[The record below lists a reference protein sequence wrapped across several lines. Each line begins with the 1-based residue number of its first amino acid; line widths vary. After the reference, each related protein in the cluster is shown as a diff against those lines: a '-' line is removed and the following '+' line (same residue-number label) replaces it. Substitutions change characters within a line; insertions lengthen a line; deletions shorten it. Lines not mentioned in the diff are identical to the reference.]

1 MGPPGAHMG
10 GLYGN
15 DLRDGIAR
23 DAVHGNRGYRRAAA
37 PFVGAAL
44 RGDSR
49 EEALRAA
56 HKVSAAS
63 RVGVCQR
70 GFARFVATVSEI
82 TRDGEGFTEHMDTV
96 HTVDPLDRMPEL
108 RTLAR
113 EAAANR
119 ADGKIIRHIAGHT
132 EAIDTAKRAGDYYSL
147 YRVEGSAFG
156 DFSCYR
162 VGHAPY
168 NGTLYLPAGFHDYG
182 IATVDE
188 LFVALVVGRCEFLC
202 EYQDEIDEVYHGLF
216 EKRI

>member
-23 DAVHGNRGYRRAAA
+23 DAVHGNRGYRRA
-37 PFVGAAL
+37 
-44 RGDSR
+44 
-49 EEALRAA
+49 
-56 HKVSAAS
+56 
-63 RVGVCQR
+63 
-70 GFARFVATVSEI
+70 
-82 TRDGEGFTEHMDTV
+82 
-96 HTVDPLDRMPEL
+96 
-108 RTLAR
+108 
-113 EAAANR
+113 
-119 ADGKIIRHIAGHT
+119 DGKIIRHIAGHT
-132 EAIDTAKRAGDYYSL
+132 EAIDAAKRAGDYYSL

>member
-1 MGPPGAHMG
+1 MET
-10 GLYGN
+10 
-15 DLRDGIAR
+15 I
-23 DAVHGNRGYRRAAA
+23 
-37 PFVGAAL
+37 FVTESREMLFTGTEDIDVRPL
-44 RGDSR
+44 HSSELHYEGDSR

-162 VGHAPY
+162 V
-168 NGTLYLPAGFHDYG
+168 
-182 IATVDE
+182 
-188 LFVALVVGRCEFLC
+188 
-202 EYQDEIDEVYHGLF
+202 
-216 EKRI
+216 

>member
-1 MGPPGAHMG
+1 MAIGRLLRGETAARAVPPRMPSPLGSQG
-10 GLYGN
+10 GIQGG
-15 DLRDGIAR
+15 RR
-23 DAVHGNRGYRRAAA
+23 RGYRARGARYRA
-37 PFVGAAL
+37 G
-44 RGDSR
+44 
-49 EEALRAA
+49 
-56 HKVSAAS
+56 
-63 RVGVCQR
+63 
-70 GFARFVATVSEI
+70 
-82 TRDGEGFTEHMDTV
+82 
-96 HTVDPLDRMPEL
+96 
-108 RTLAR
+108 
-113 EAAANR
+113 
-119 ADGKIIRHIAGHT
+119 GKIIRHIAGHT
-132 EAIDTAKRAGDYYSL
+132 EAIDAAKRAGDYYSL